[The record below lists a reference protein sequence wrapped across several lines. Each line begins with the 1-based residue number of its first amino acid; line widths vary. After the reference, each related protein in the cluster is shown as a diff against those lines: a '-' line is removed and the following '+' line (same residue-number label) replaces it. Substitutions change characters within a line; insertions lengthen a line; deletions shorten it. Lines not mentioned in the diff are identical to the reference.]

1 MEKDKAERQRLARK
15 ILDLEHKIVSWSVS
29 NSQSNPGAV
38 MELRDWK
45 KALEI
50 ARADYKA
57 LVKET
62 PTKD

>member
-1 MEKDKAERQRLARK
+1 MDKVNTEKQNLARK

-38 MELRDWK
+38 MELRNWK
-45 KALEI
+45 KALET

-57 LVKET
+57 LVKEY
-62 PTKD
+62 PTK

>member
-1 MEKDKAERQRLARK
+1 MEKEIAARKLLARK
-15 ILDLEHKIVSWSVS
+15 ILDLEHKIVSWSVT

-38 MELRDWK
+38 MELRAWK
-45 KALEI
+45 KLLET